1 METQKSANTESLSAQ
16 TFNGDTQTKIP
27 GQDISYLI
35 ECFKTVH
42 GLEKPLKFFL
52 GLGDLQTLLGTPNFR
67 GISIYNGIDNSG
79 EEVLL
84 LVGVTEVNGV
94 RRNVYSQ
101 TFSFNFTQH
110 TESSVVTLQA
120 KATPCPPLPPGA
132 TQCPG
137 A

>member
-1 METQKSANTESLSAQ
+1 METQELLNSESKSAQ
-16 TFNGDTQTKIP
+16 TSNGDAPVQIP

-35 ECFKTVH
+35 DCFKTVH

-52 GLGDLQTLLGTPNFR
+52 GLEDLQTLSGIPNFK
-67 GISIYNGIDNSG
+67 GISIYNGINNSG

-84 LVGVTEVNGV
+84 LVGVTEINGV

-101 TFSFNFTQH
+101 TFNFNFSQH

-132 TQCPG
+132 TKCPG